1 MSVSTISFEKLYTAE
16 DDFLVQKFKDLKAKQ
31 ELERLKE
38 KELAHRKNRTHKKAP
53 TIITNPSAFR
63 VTTDA
68 SVNRQREAVNFAE
81 GSISRVLPQ
90 NPMGVAETNSN
101 GFYTP
106 KANDFT
112 AIRENSNAN
121 LLEASSAGLQT
132 GMENPLKSPLLKKL
146 IKSVDRVN
154 EIVTKTQNRYKLK
167 TATKELKF
175 NEKIKE
181 FKKLDTFFNV
191 KSLLQQI
198 NLTNN
203 ISVHEKKPAA
213 PGFLPLLEQESEN
226 YNDEDQMFT
235 DDNELFGIKTN
246 ASIRRGMQILEMRR
260 KLTEAN
266 VTEEDI
272 ERKLQFS
279 ERITSYIKKNM
290 RRDFDVGFERTL
302 LDNFEKNELIYLQSK
317 KNRAEKYS
325 LSQEIQLRH
334 LEKFVENKLQ
344 ENILKKQLQNGQ
356 YLDKYREQSTKVLE
370 LLKKT
375 TKNIYSNKVLK
386 INQALMEKN
395 RKIKSKNRESRS
407 PLTLDDFE
415 IAPDKTRSNFR
426 KSVMFLTE
434 HTHIVPINKEKG
446 FQTVRNHRGSA
457 SMNGVLPVL
466 TTKTETI
473 IKKTGKRENKR
484 NEFLETRMDNLKI
497 QRKMQD
503 FINNCEQTKS
513 RIMLEKENDLKE
525 IERVQNTIDNGLEQ
539 LKGNRNVADSLK
551 LTIGK
556 GPSLNMKYKKN
567 KRGSYMSVGSIVGL
581 I

>member
-1 MSVSTISFEKLYTAE
+1 MSASTLSLEKLYTAE
-16 DDFLVQKFKDLKAKQ
+16 DDFLLQKFKDLKVKQ

-38 KELAHRKNRTHKKAP
+38 KEQAHRKNRSHKKTP

-68 SVNRQREAVNFAE
+68 SVNRQKEAVNFAE
-81 GSISRVLPQ
+81 GSINRLLPQ
-90 NPMGVAETNSN
+90 NSMVVAETISN

-106 KANDFT
+106 RANDFT
-112 AIRENSNAN
+112 AIRETSKTN
-121 LLEASSAGLQT
+121 LLEASSAGLQ
-132 GMENPLKSPLLKKL
+132 ENLLRTPLLKKL

-154 EIVTKTQNRYKLK
+154 EIVTKTQSRYKLK

-198 NLTNN
+198 NITNN
-203 ISVHEKKPAA
+203 INVHEKTQPA
-213 PGFLPLLEQESEN
+213 PGLLPLFEQEFEN
-226 YNDEDQMFT
+226 YNDEDQMFN

-246 ASIRRGMQILEMRR
+246 ASLRRGMRILEMSR

-266 VTEEDI
+266 VVEEDI

-325 LSQEIQLRH
+325 LSQEIELRH

-344 ENILKKQLQNGQ
+344 ENVLKKQLQNGQ
-356 YLDKYREQSTKVLE
+356 YLEKYREQSTKVLE

-407 PLTLDDFE
+407 ALTVEDFE

-434 HTHIVPINKEKG
+434 HANHVPINKEKAS
-446 FQTVRNHRGSA
+446 QTVRNHRA
-457 SMNGVLPVL
+457 SSSMDGVLPVL
-466 TTKTETI
+466 TTKTETK
-473 IKKTGKRENKR
+473 IKKTGKMEKR
-484 NEFLETRMDNLKI
+484 KNEFLATRMDNLKI

-513 RIMLEKENDLKE
+513 RIMFEKENDLKE

-551 LTIGK
+551 TIDK
-556 GPSLNMKYKKN
+556 GPALNMKYKKS
-567 KRGSYMSVGSIVGL
+567 KKGSYMSVGSIVGL